1 LVVAPLFHSLGLQIL
16 SLPLLHAGG
25 SLLLQDRFE
34 PSRVWQAVAD
44 RKITYLGGVPAM
56 HQRLYDAL
64 LSPRGHPSRFSHLRF
79 LFSAGAAI
87 STELIRNFAA
97 LEITV
102 LQGYGQTETSTLCC
116 LDADNALR
124 KAGSVGRPIRYGEV
138 RVIALETIEQA
149 PARWRETGAAETG
162 EIVVRGPIN
171 MIGYWER
178 QRETRETLI
187 DGWIRTG
194 DLATR
199 DEEGFLSLVGRAR
212 EMLISGGENVYP
224 AEVEAVYREYPGI
237 REVAIVAVPDPTWGE
252 AGRAH
257 LILEAGHVLSERA
270 LQEWA
275 RRRLAG
281 FKLPREIVIED
292 EFPRTASGKIRKH
305 LLRGRP

>member
-1 LVVAPLFHSLGLQIL
+1 
-16 SLPLLHAGG
+16 
-25 SLLLQDRFE
+25 
-34 PSRVWQAVAD
+34 
-44 RKITYLGGVPAM
+44 
-56 HQRLYDAL
+56 
-64 LSPRGHPSRFSHLRF
+64 
-79 LFSAGAAI
+79 
-87 STELIRNFAA
+87 
-97 LEITV
+97 
-102 LQGYGQTETSTLCC
+102 
-116 LDADNALR
+116 
-124 KAGSVGRPIRYGEV
+124 VGRPIRYGEV